1 MPFEQAR
8 AGPTPVPRAEDLN
21 SDQSKSTEERLQR
34 VSVGKGVR
42 PRNPKAYENINDSM
56 DEVAS
61 PLFNRL
67 DSQNSYRNAKQVHA
81 KIK

>member
-1 MPFEQAR
+1 MPFERVR
-8 AGPTPVPRAEDLN
+8 AGPTPIPRAEDLN

-34 VSVGKGVR
+34 VSVGNGLRKN
-42 PRNPKAYENINDSM
+42 PRAYENIHDSM

-67 DSQNSYRNAKQVHA
+67 DSQKSYRNAKQAHS